1 MSTTDQVDVCV
12 VGGGIVGRFTAL
24 NLAQNGL
31 FVRMIDENYAGSS
44 RYNIG
49 EVTLMDHDERLDEL
63 LALTMEKWQESGKSY
78 GKDLGIMPRGS
89 VHLAISDEGA
99 RQQELTAE
107 RDKAKGFAEEYYANP
122 EELAEKLGKVRL
134 GKIIKAGRIVMSDAV
149 IDTRMTI
156 DGLHQLLVTSGVK
169 IWGGDQANNFITDEE
184 GNVKGV
190 RLRNGDECLARTTL
204 VCAGAKGSR
213 LLAKVEANVPLRPAR
228 CNIAYV
234 TPNGRLPEHLMVHRE
249 TFGHLMAKTM
259 ASGQVMIAYDGIMDQ
274 RQATFSKEAD
284 DETITWM
291 MERMGELFPA
301 LYNSKLEKK
310 FAIINGVTPDFLPAL
325 GPYGNINGLHIA
337 VGLNGR
343 SYALAAG
350 IADILTKLALGK
362 TSPIDISPFTADRF
376 ATGKWQ
382 PAAMPAALKPLSD
395 THSSDNSA

>member
-44 RYNIG
+44 RFNIG

-63 LALTMEKWQESGKSY
+63 LALTMKKWQESGKSY
-78 GKDLGIMPRGS
+78 GKDLGIAPRGS
-89 VHLAISDEGA
+89 VHLAITGA
-99 RQQELTAE
+99 AAQQLELTAE
-107 RDKAKGFAEEYYANP
+107 RDKSKGFPEEYYATP

-134 GKIIKAGRIVMSDAV
+134 GKTIKAGRIVASDAV

-169 IWGGDQANNFITDEE
+169 IWGGDQANNFITDDE

-204 VCAGAKGSR
+204 ICAGAKGSR
-213 LLAKVEANVPLRPAR
+213 LLAKVGANVPLRPAR

-234 TPNGRLPEHLMVHRE
+234 TPNGRLPDQLMVHRE
-249 TFGHLMAKTM
+249 NFGHLMAKTM
-259 ASGQVMIAYDGIMDQ
+259 ASGQVMLAYDGIMDQ

-284 DETITWM
+284 DETVSWM
-291 MERMGELFPA
+291 MERIGELFPA
-301 LYNSKLEKK
+301 LYNAKLEKK

-325 GPYGNINGLHIA
+325 GPYGSIKGLHIA

-350 IADILTKLALGK
+350 VADILTKLALGK
-362 TSPIDISPFTADRF
+362 ACPIDMTPFTADRF
-376 ATGKWQ
+376 TTGTWQ
-382 PAAMPAALKPLSD
+382 PVDMSAALKPLPAPQ
-395 THSSDNSA
+395 TSDNSS